1 MQKKSIGKLSKFA
14 VPLVSKGRF
23 FREKKTNLRNDFQ
36 RDRDRIVHSTAF
48 RRLKHK
54 TQVFVNTSGDHFRT
68 RITHSLEVSQIARTL
83 SKYFNLNEDLS
94 ETLSLAHDLGHT
106 PFGHAGEEALN
117 KCMKNYGGFDHNIQ
131 TLRIITI
138 LENRYYKF
146 KGLNLSIETIDGL
159 VKHNGPIKDIA
170 KLNKILGKNFFK
182 KKIYFSRNS
191 TLEAQIASISDDIA
205 YNSHDLEDGLKSN
218 LFKLDHL
225 RNIPILNKI
234 IIKHIKNLKKHSID
248 LIIRQIIREIINEMV
263 SDVIKTTKK
272 NIILNKIKNLNDIY
286 KTKNQLVAFSKE
298 MQIFD
303 KKIKNFLR
311 SKMYF
316 HKKVNSKTNYGRKVI
331 TKLFVKIKSNPKK
344 YINIKKYS
352 NSNIER
358 TISDYIAGMTDR
370 YAINLYNQIK

>member
-1 MQKKSIGKLSKFA
+1 MQNKSIGKLSKFA

-23 FREKKTNLRNDFQ
+23 FKEKKTGLRNDFQ
-36 RDRDRIVHSTAF
+36 RDRDRIIHSTAF

-117 KCMKNYGGFDHNIQ
+117 NCMESYGGFDHNIQ

-138 LENRYYKF
+138 LENRYYDF
-146 KGLNLSIETIDGL
+146 NGLNLSFETLDGL
-159 VKHNGPIKDIA
+159 IKHNGPVKDLS
-170 KLNKILGKNFFK
+170 KFNRILGNNFFK
-182 KKIYFSRNS
+182 KKINFTFYSS
-191 TLEAQIASISDDIA
+191 LEAQIASISDDIA

-218 LFKLDHL
+218 LFDLNHL
-225 RNIPILNKI
+225 TDIPVLNKI
-234 IIKHIKNLKKHSID
+234 ISKHKKKLKRYSID

-263 SDVIKTTKK
+263 SDVINTTKK
-272 NIILNKIKNLNDIY
+272 NIKLYKIKNLNDVY
-286 KTKNQLVAFSKE
+286 RANTQLVTFSQK
-298 MQIFD
+298 MQAFD
-303 KKIKNFLR
+303 KKIKNFLKH
-311 SKMYF
+311 KMYF
-316 HKKVNSKTNYGRKVI
+316 HKDVNSKTNYGRQVI
-331 TKLFVKIKSNPKK
+331 TKLFLQIKKNPKK

-352 NSNIER
+352 NSNIDR
-358 TISDYIAGMTDR
+358 IICDYIAGMTDR
-370 YAINLYNQIK
+370 YAINLYNKL